1 MSNSPFSAHIRSFG
15 ILLLLTVMFAPL
27 ANAQRWSWPDKLENM
42 QVLPADWTGQRL
54 SPVMR
59 GFSRALGVRC
69 SYCHVGDEGESLAT
83 YDFVSDDNPNKDRAR
98 EMLRLLGSVN
108 DHLQKIEPSGDERVN
123 MWCDTC
129 HRGRPKP
136 MTLAEEL
143 TAAHRSGGIEEALAH
158 YAELRSEYY
167 GRGAYDFG
175 EDALNNFGYDVLE
188 NDVEAAIQIFTLNT
202 EQYPESG
209 NLFDSLAEGYLTAG
223 DSVMAVV
230 YYTKALSLDPS
241 NRGARAKLEDLQ

>member
-1 MSNSPFSAHIRSFG
+1 
-15 ILLLLTVMFAPL
+15 
-27 ANAQRWSWPDKLENM
+27 
-42 QVLPADWTGQRL
+42 
-54 SPVMR
+54 
-59 GFSRALGVRC
+59 
-69 SYCHVGDEGESLAT
+69 
-83 YDFVSDDNPNKDRAR
+83 
-98 EMLRLLGSVN
+98 
-108 DHLQKIEPSGDERVN
+108 
-123 MWCDTC
+123 
-129 HRGRPKP
+129 

-143 TAAHRSGGIEEALAH
+143 GAAHRNGGIENALAH

-209 NLFDSLAEGYLTAG
+209 NLFDSLAEGYLAAG